1 MAIIPIHREPD
12 ATADEI
18 HDLLMSH
25 TTQLQAAFE
34 AQLAQALDEMSRQVL
49 TLLAQDE
56 RRNHT
61 QPIH

>member
-1 MAIIPIHREPD
+1 MMIPIHSEPD

-34 AQLAQALDEMSRQVL
+34 DQLAQAMQEMSHRVL
-49 TLLAQDE
+49 ALLAESE
-56 RRNHT
+56 RHRHIT
-61 QPIH
+61 H